1 MDNCYCKDYF
11 FKFVCVENIAMCSR
25 ENQNQLRVQN
35 SETKTTLTK
44 TQSAKAECDTKNH
57 HLRKAST
64 HTSADPWRLL
74 ASGWGYVVITC
85 SFLVTALTLGFKTSL
100 GVFYVEW
107 EYYFAVTK
115 TEVSW
120 VTSMSPLVIGITS
133 K

>member
-1 MDNCYCKDYF
+1 MHSEEDTT
-11 FKFVCVENIAMCSR
+11 MCSR
-25 ENQNQLRVQN
+25 EKQIQLGVQN
-35 SETKTTLTK
+35 SETNPPFTK
-44 TQSAKAECDTKNH
+44 TQPTKAKYDSEKVNQQNN
-57 HLRKAST
+57 ASIQ
-64 HTSADPWRLL
+64 TSADSSRSL
-74 ASGWGYVVITC
+74 ARGWSYTVITC

-107 EYYFAVTK
+107 EYYFDVTK